1 MKFNH
6 RYWAIVPLILALL
19 SGGCLF
25 RSHKIERQYLAV
37 PLRTSNQAELLA
49 YIDSEAD
56 KIQSMQATVDI
67 DTSVGGE
74 KKGTV
79 TDYEEIRGYI
89 LARKPSML
97 RMIGLL
103 PVVRTHAFDMVS
115 DGDSFKLW
123 IPPKNRFVVGQNNVE
138 THNTQHPLE
147 NLRPAAI
154 YDALLLQRIDPK
166 SEVAVLENGTEMVAD
181 KNKHQ
186 HQQDAYLIDVIR
198 HDIHGWSL
206 ARKITFSRTDLLP
219 HRQIFYNEDGSV
231 ATDAKYED
239 YKDYNGVNFPS
250 QIEIIRVQEEYDI
263 TLNIVKLDLNQAI
276 SDDQFV
282 LEQPPNADVVRLGES
297 GGGGAGMSPAP
308 HKSRKAF

>member
-1 MKFNH
+1 MNFNH
-6 RYWAIVPLILALL
+6 RYWTLAPLLL
-19 SGGCLF
+19 TLLWSGCLF
-25 RSHKIERQYLAV
+25 RSRKIERQYQAL
-37 PLRTSNQAELLA
+37 PLRTSNQSDLLA

-79 TDYEEIRGYI
+79 TDYQEIRGYI

-138 THNTQHPLE
+138 SHNTQHPLE

-166 SEVAVLENGTEMVAD
+166 SEVAVLENGTETVSD

-198 HDIHGWSL
+198 RDIHGWSL
-206 ARKITFSRTDLLP
+206 ARKITFSRMDLLP
-219 HRQIFYNEDGSV
+219 HRQIFYNEDGSI

-239 YKDYNGVNFPS
+239 YKDYNGVKFPS
-250 QIEIIRVQEEYDI
+250 QIEIVRVQEEYDI
-263 TLNIVKLDLNQAI
+263 TLNIVKLDLNQPIA
-276 SDDQFV
+276 DDQFV

-297 GGGGAGMSPAP
+297 GSGSGMSAAP
-308 HKSRKAF
+308 HSKLHKSF